1 MRKYRV
7 YNIDRDAIYKGLKAE
22 GYNSLKGLCKDEG
35 ICYGTVLNIL
45 TRKET
50 SIRNDKVREFM
61 LRLMEKGKGE
71 VSDESYNNSSSTSL
85 YDAYCNSQNNSQND
99 SSSNIEFE
107 KEMTPPQE
115 TFNGFEKVF
124 ISKDTITYEL
134 SKGSTVFCK
143 GSNFFYKLQD
153 NILCRFYKDDFTG
166 ESNLLMVNAAVD
178 TSSDYWYVLRR
189 KKIKPEVGHFY
200 KLVDNSIAY
209 CLKEHTEGDYTYK
222 FELSTDKG
230 QVMYNESGIAAYNTP
245 TEREQRAIKEKIDV
259 R

>member
-35 ICYGTVLNIL
+35 ICYGTVLSIL

-107 KEMTPPQE
+107 KEMTPP
-115 TFNGFEKVF
+115 TRD
-124 ISKDTITYEL
+124 I
-134 SKGSTVFCK
+134 
-143 GSNFFYKLQD
+143 
-153 NILCRFYKDDFTG
+153 
-166 ESNLLMVNAAVD
+166 
-178 TSSDYWYVLRR
+178 
-189 KKIKPEVGHFY
+189 
-200 KLVDNSIAY
+200 
-209 CLKEHTEGDYTYK
+209 
-222 FELSTDKG
+222 
-230 QVMYNESGIAAYNTP
+230 
-245 TEREQRAIKEKIDV
+245 
-259 R
+259 